1 MRQEALRA
9 PLAIGGGEGRS
20 QAINKKY
27 FQKWYVV
34 DALLMIMKYI
44 SIWRGEWPLLKM
56 EQSHYL
62 KTLGLN
68 TAGTLVIL
76 EGFKIPTKVKQDL
89 LSVYKTT

>member
-1 MRQEALRA
+1 MGQEAQRA

-34 DALLMIMKYI
+34 DALLMIVKYI
-44 SIWRGEWPLLKM
+44 SIWRGEWPHLKM
-56 EQSHYL
+56 EQSQYH
-62 KTLGLN
+62 KILGPN

-76 EGFKIPTKVKQDL
+76 EGLKK
-89 LSVYKTT
+89 KTLKSKEIY